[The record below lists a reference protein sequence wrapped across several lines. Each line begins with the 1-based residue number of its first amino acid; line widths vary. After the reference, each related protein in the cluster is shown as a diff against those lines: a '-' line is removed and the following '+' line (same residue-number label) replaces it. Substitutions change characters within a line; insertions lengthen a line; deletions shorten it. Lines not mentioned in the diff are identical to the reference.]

1 MPRPSPPSGPATS
14 LHFPPGR
21 VAWAQLLLGLVLAF
35 AATACGP
42 RYARVTIQDAG
53 GLIVQLR
60 AEMQGDEAV
69 DRGFAHPAT
78 ISRARVTNILS
89 RIEVRLEDEKE
100 AAREPAIPAELL
112 FDLGD
117 LVSAA
122 LAKADPS
129 QEVVV
134 KAIRKERRFGIFT
147 EKYLTSFVSYVL
159 GDDLYVHLSRVD
171 DSLPK
176 DSEDTIP
183 EPWPNREVMPF
194 KVLAS
199 DGIVPVGVQAVV
211 VAWRDPLFRAPG
223 QVRVG
228 PGGQVLRREILLE
241 GPEEETETTTP
252 ELTGNLSP
260 ETLRALAGLEELR
273 RQGAISEAAYQE
285 RRRSILASDPSRQ

>member
-1 MPRPSPPSGPATS
+1 MPRPSLPSGPATRGGAS
-14 LHFPPGR
+14 AR
-21 VAWAQLLLGLVLAF
+21 ILLGLVLAL
-35 AATACGP
+35 ATTACGP

-89 RIEVRLEDEKE
+89 RIDVRLESEKE
-100 AAREPAIPAELL
+100 AAREPAIPAEFLY
-112 FDLGD
+112 DLGD

-134 KAIRKERRFGIFT
+134 RAIRKERRLGIFT
-147 EKYLTSFVSYVL
+147 EKYLTSFVTYVL

-176 DSEDTIP
+176 DSDDTIP

-199 DGIVPVGVQAVV
+199 DGIVPVGAQAVA

-228 PGGQVLRREILLE
+228 PGGKVLRREILLE
-241 GPEEETETTTP
+241 SPEVEETATTTP
-252 ELTGNLSP
+252 EITGHLSP
-260 ETLRALAGLEELR
+260 ETLRALADLEELR

-285 RRRSILASDPSRQ
+285 RRRSILAGDPSAP